1 MKFTEYPVATTDPN
15 DNGIDLQM
23 DNIDV
28 PEFVSYPEVKDDP
41 FADTPDNFAERA
53 KADYNFAMDK
63 DITLGGL
70 DALKKEWATAS
81 GLVKKIPNVGAL
93 YSVGENISIMNAV
106 HRLKNNQVYL
116 QELAV
121 ESGGQ
126 DANDLSALYGIDT
139 KAYTEKRKEKDQKLV
154 SDFLEY
160 LAADKT
166 YMNKVVSGASQLPTF
181 ILEFIAT
188 GGLTAIGKKVAT
200 TSAEKL
206 ISSYAKTTAGKI
218 ALKAAGFSGGAIT
231 RGTAGFGHRTLE
243 KMSGRQLESVMG
255 LREEEGWA
263 TSALTAWGDTVIE
276 VASEMSGEG
285 LTTAGGAV
293 LKKLPFGSKLTN
305 ALESA
310 WLKATG
316 GQSGEFARKILS
328 KGGYSNILGEIGEER
343 LGTILRA
350 ITDVDDFG
358 TGKDANVIERLQG
371 GILQDIENI
380 GVEVGVLSIPA
391 GGQVVLGQLMKA
403 PKADFDS
410 TQFDQTQS
418 VETQLVEQKGTTDDL
433 QEKEQKEGQ
442 VTQTTAEKQAAR
454 DNIEQQPT
462 AEAGKGMPLTEK
474 EFYKKYKAQHKDI
487 RSVDKEATAKSIIE
501 NGFEKDGMNVNAM
514 PVTLTTGTKTP
525 DAAEKAYGNKKGDKV
540 YILPKDGIING
551 ANGYKTKKGWK
562 PNNTE
567 VFTIEYDG
575 QTTYE
580 AYKNHIAKSFNP
592 PAPEAGKGEQVKQEP
607 VKPVTIESANTS
619 QEVER
624 VVDQIVTQGV
634 GSTSA
639 RQANTNED
647 RASLGLDGIASAV
660 RKSWQVSLQQAK
672 DLNLIDTALRTAAEI
687 NSQPRPLNDVETAGL
702 VMKAAQLKKEHK
714 ALTAQME
721 SAKEKPDIDN
731 LATKINVVE
740 QEFDALTQAIYKSG
754 TEKGRALVSQKLTI
768 NQDFDL
774 ISLKNRA
781 KKSKG
786 RELTETENKKI
797 EQLSKDLE
805 LQQTISAE
813 LQRRI
818 DELTVKK
825 TIRQGS
831 IRRYSRMSR
840 MEIDTELGSLVA
852 RTKQLLEE
860 GCLN

>member
-23 DNIDV
+23 DNVDV

-63 DITLGGL
+63 NITLGGL

-81 GLVKKIPNVGAL
+81 GLVKKIPIFGAL
-93 YSVGENISIMNAV
+93 YAAGENISIMNAAN
-106 HRLKNNQVYL
+106 RLKNQQVYL
-116 QELAV
+116 QELAL

-126 DANDLSALYGIDT
+126 DVNDLSALYGIDT
-139 KAYTEKRKEKDQKLV
+139 KAYIEKRKEKDQKLV

-166 YMNKVVSGASQLPTF
+166 YMNKVISGASQLPTF
-181 ILEFIAT
+181 MLEFVGT
-188 GGLTAIGKKVAT
+188 GGLATVGKETAIKA
-200 TSAEKL
+200 SEKL
-206 ISSYAKTTAGKI
+206 ISSYAKTAAGKI
-218 ALKAAGFSGGAIT
+218 ALKAAGFAGGAAA
-231 RGTAGFGHRTLE
+231 RGTVGLGNRTLE

-276 VASEMSGEG
+276 TASEMSGEG
-285 LTTAGGAV
+285 LTTAGGFV

-305 ALESA
+305 ALEYA

-316 GQSGEFARKILS
+316 GQSGEFARKMLS

-358 TGKDANVIERLQG
+358 AGKDANMIERLQC

-410 TQFDQTQS
+410 TQFDQTM
-418 VETQLVEQKGTTDDL
+418 
-433 QEKEQKEGQ
+433 
-442 VTQTTAEKQAAR
+442 AENQAAR
-454 DNIEQQPT
+454 DNIEPSKQQP
-462 AEAGKGMPLTEK
+462 
-474 EFYKKYKAQHKDI
+474 
-487 RSVDKEATAKSIIE
+487 S
-501 NGFEKDGMNVNAM
+501 
-514 PVTLTTGTKTP
+514 
-525 DAAEKAYGNKKGDKV
+525 GN
-540 YILPKDGIING
+540 DGIIVYHG
-551 ANGYKTKKGWK
+551 TEADITADQIE
-562 PNNTE
+562 PNQKLRGIYTTTSKEAAQTYGKN
-567 VFTIEYDG
+567 VF
-575 QTTYE
+575 
-580 AYKNHIAKSFNP
+580 AYKVKPDAKVLDLSDGETLWKYMQDSGILTEADLQNIDLQNYTINGELFQFDISNKTNYADDVVAVAKEQGYDIVNIPDRLENSSDNIATIVINKSAISP
-592 PAPEAGKGEQVKQEP
+592 QAEAGKGEQAKAEVDNVKEQEP
-607 VKPVTIESANTS
+607 IKPVTIESANTS

-624 VVDQIVTQGV
+624 VVDQIVTYGI

-639 RQANTNED
+639 RQANINED
-647 RASLGLDGIASAV
+647 RASVGLDGIASAA

-731 LATKINVVE
+731 LATKIDVVE

-786 RELTETENKKI
+786 RELTETEIKKI

-805 LQQTISAE
+805 LQQTISDE

-818 DELTVKK
+818 NELMAKK
-825 TIRQGS
+825 TIKQGS

-840 MEIDTELGSLVA
+840 TEIDTELVSLVA

-860 GCLN
+860 GC